1 MTEIV
6 IITQQTDENNHIG
19 MNEKKSFEE
28 SKSNVLQMMNNFKT
42 EDDAIKFLN
51 WIKDDALEELQ
62 RTLLRANLNYQD
74 QNIIDQSVD
83 NKSDMKMEEAN
94 SKNDISLEE
103 SMEESPLFEEQNYKD
118 ARADPLKVEETNSIG
133 ESLTTE
139 IDVPKLNCQEQ
150 FQLVDNKPD
159 LKMEDEETI
168 LQNHFSIDVSIDSD
182 KDEYSQSLDSSQFE
196 EQEFLNHWNHF
207 CPNHLIYLNW
217 QI

>member
-1 MTEIV
+1 MTEVV
-6 IITQQTDENNHIG
+6 IFTQQTDENNHIG

-83 NKSDMKMEEAN
+83 NKSDLKMEEAN

-133 ESLTTE
+133 ESLTLLIYSSYE
-139 IDVPKLNCQEQ
+139 
-150 FQLVDNKPD
+150 LVD
-159 LKMEDEETI
+159 
-168 LQNHFSIDVSIDSD
+168 
-182 KDEYSQSLDSSQFE
+182 
-196 EQEFLNHWNHF
+196 
-207 CPNHLIYLNW
+207 
-217 QI
+217 